1 MTFILEPRFKPSS
14 LAQRMTGLSLWVAL
28 AAVGGCSMFR
38 QDITELGDTLADLSP
53 AELPES
59 LQPIA
64 VVDRREVEAMYRSAL
79 MVTKDP
85 EVRQQIQIRLADID
99 MATSEDKQ
107 IASEDGGRYFD
118 NTISM
123 YDKLIKLQ
131 ESTTGMPDERL
142 LYRVSKAYALDAR
155 MGESDAMLSA
165 LIAKH
170 PESAFAA
177 EAQFRRAEQAFGE
190 QDYTKAHQLYTAV
203 VVIGSETAFYLNALY
218 MQGWSLF
225 KQDKYHL
232 ALEPFAA
239 VLDNLLPDN
248 ADIDKL
254 SESQKNLLADTLKVT
269 GFTFSY
275 LEGPASIA
283 ALADTRGERAYQ
295 HLLYRQLGDF
305 YLDKKRY
312 RDAADTYEAFITRYP
327 NSDFSPELAVK
338 AIAVFMQGNFPSEV
352 LPAKEAYIQRFGL
365 NSGYW
370 QARTPEQRLTYSG
383 TLATYLD
390 EVSSYY
396 HAEAQALASAQ
407 SSPKKNNNTALVAPE
422 PYFAKAAAYYKEILT
437 TFNNNPRQ
445 SELTF
450 LMGEA
455 LHDAGQLSEAVT
467 VYETVAFEYL
477 DPKNGATAGYAA
489 ILTLD
494 QQLADSRQTDDAL
507 AKLQQHR
514 INSAISFADYYPADQ
529 RAVAVL
535 TNAAERLY
543 QASNR
548 EQAIIVANRL
558 VVWQPPQSMDLQK
571 TAWLV
576 LAHSQ
581 FELNQYAAAE
591 QAYRQALQMIAA
603 NDPAREPVMERIAAS
618 MYKQAEQQ
626 LVANEKPQ
634 AIERLLKIAASAP
647 GTDIAINAQ
656 YDAASYLIELKE
668 WSRAEQVLVGFKAQ
682 YPNHELT
689 KTITPKLAVIY
700 QETAQ
705 WDKAAEQLAFMSQ
718 GDADPETR
726 RNALYL
732 SAELYEKSKRSG
744 LAEQTYNDYIKRYPE
759 PFDLAL
765 EARIK
770 LLELTKARGAVSEQ
784 ERMMR
789 EFITLDAKAGSARTP
804 RSTALAAQSQSYFAA
819 QELVKFQR
827 IRLAA
832 PIKNSLK
839 AKRAAMDQ
847 TLASYKRVIDY
858 GVAEYVTE
866 ANHHIGE
873 VYAQL
878 YQDLLSSER
887 PKGLDDLAMEQYEIM
902 LEEQAY
908 PFKGKAV
915 DMLTLNA
922 ERSWQGFYD
931 KWVKES
937 FSALAELLPARYG
950 KYETPVEVSRGVH

>member
-1 MTFILEPRFKPSS
+1 MKLTLAPRFTSARATQR
-14 LAQRMTGLSLWVAL
+14 LAQISLWLVL
-28 AAVGGCSMFR
+28 ASSAGCSVFR
-38 QDITELGDTLADLSP
+38 QDITELGDTLADLSE
-53 AELPES
+53 AELPTAME
-59 LQPIA
+59 PIA

-85 EVRQQIQIRLADID
+85 DVRQQIQIRLADID

-131 ESTTGMPDERL
+131 ESTSGMPDERL

-170 PESAFAA
+170 PDSAFAA

-190 QDYTKAHQLYTAV
+190 QDYAKAHSLYTAV
-203 VVIGSETAFYLNALY
+203 VAIGSETAFYLNALY

-232 ALEPFAA
+232 ALEPFAT

-248 ADIDKL
+248 AGIDHL

-275 LEGPASIA
+275 LDGPASIA

-312 RDAADTYEAFITRYP
+312 RDAADTYSAFIARYP
-327 NSDFSPELAVK
+327 NSDFNPELAVK
-338 AIAVFMQGNFPSEV
+338 AIAVFMQGNFPAEV

-365 NSGYW
+365 HSDFW
-370 QARTPEQRLTYSG
+370 QARTPEQRLAYSG

-396 HAEAQALASAQ
+396 HAEAQALVSAQ
-407 SSPKKNNNTALVAPE
+407 AKSSKTKTALAAPE
-422 PYFAKAAAYYKEILT
+422 PYFAKAASYYQEILA
-437 TFNNNPRQ
+437 TFSNHPRQ

-455 LHDAGQLSEAVT
+455 LHDAGQLGDAVT
-467 VYETVAFEYL
+467 AYETVAFEYL

-494 QQLADSRQTDDAL
+494 QQLADTRQTPEVL

-529 RAVAVL
+529 RAVTVL

-543 QASNR
+543 QAGNR
-548 EQAIIVANRL
+548 EQAIVVANRL
-558 VVWQPPQSMDLQK
+558 VVWQPPQSIELQK

-581 FELNQYAAAE
+581 YELNQFAAAE
-591 QAYRQALQMIAA
+591 QAYRQALPFIPN
-603 NDPAREPVMERIAAS
+603 NDAAREPVLERIAAS

-656 YDAASYLIELKE
+656 YDAASYLIEMKE
-668 WSRAEQVLVGFKAQ
+668 WSRAEQVLVSFKSQ
-682 YPNHELT
+682 YPSHALT
-689 KTITPKLAVIY
+689 PTITPKLAVIY

-705 WDKAAEQLAFMSQ
+705 WDKAAEQLELMSR

-744 LAEQTYNDYIKRYPE
+744 LAEQTYNDYIKRYPV

-765 EARIK
+765 EARVK
-770 LLELTKARGAVSEQ
+770 LLALTKARGAVTEQ

-789 EFITLDAKAGSARTP
+789 ELITLDAKAGSARTA
-804 RSTALAAQSQSYFAA
+804 RSTALAAQSQSYFAG
-819 QELVKFQR
+819 QELEKFQR
-827 IRLAA
+827 IRLTA

-847 TLASYKRVIDY
+847 TLSSYKRVIDY
-858 GVAEYVTE
+858 GVAEYATE
-866 ANHHIGE
+866 ANHRIGE
-873 VYAQL
+873 VYAEL
-878 YQDLLSSER
+878 YQDLIESER

-931 KWVKES
+931 KWVKQS
-937 FSALAELLPARYG
+937 FSALAQLLPARYG
-950 KYETPVEVSRGVH
+950 KHETPVEVSRGVH